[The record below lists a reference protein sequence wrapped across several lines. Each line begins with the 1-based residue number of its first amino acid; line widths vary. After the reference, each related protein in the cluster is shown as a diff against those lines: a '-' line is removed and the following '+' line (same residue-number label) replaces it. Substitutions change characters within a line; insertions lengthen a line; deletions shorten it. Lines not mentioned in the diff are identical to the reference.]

1 MVPEV
6 LLALLGVPGEVIVL
20 APATDDA
27 PERFRVAPDLPFLD
41 APERACLDRLVAL
54 GYAFRCLE
62 SFVARENEA
71 GTLAAV
77 GAEASTSGRGERERG
92 RGTGAGGSLYRRAL
106 AAGVSEV
113 LVAYE
118 AAILRLEQDVLR
130 GVTPALPAALESAL
144 ASFAI
149 VLPAL
154 HATLAPVID
163 SDGAPPDHPPR
174 VRPARSR
181 TRRAFESFPEK
192 TVIPG
197 TLTRPIFPSPP
208 PYRIVHPSD
217 LRGAALL
224 HHLHAASLSAGAPQ
238 LESALRALRAR
249 CERAL
254 YQQLLAWTVHGLLVD
269 PHGEFFVRPVRGA
282 GGDGGVWL
290 GGDDRGVE
298 LDPRDGD
305 FGSGASTLYSR
316 GGDDDDDGDGGES
329 EWHRGFQVSLEALP
343 PGVELPAAEATLFV
357 GRAVRV
363 LSRPRGAFRG
373 QSLLPE
379 STSAEATAALRR
391 LARSDGE
398 FHRAAFDAAVE
409 GIRRP
414 VAARLGR
421 LVVTDARLLAHLEA
435 LRNYHLLGR
444 GDFFQAFFDEA
455 ANLLS
460 APPRPAT
467 AEADMIAP
475 FAQAAL
481 KSSARDD
488 PLVANFRLRFRPEG
502 DAREPQTEPPEGS
515 EYASSSPVDGYRVPS
530 FDGWDALELEYR
542 VPWPLGL
549 LLTRDALRRYNALHR
564 YLFRLRRTALALDDA
579 WFQLRRKA
587 AGASTTTPGAL
598 RAGEQRAARERRRN
612 GDDAAFEACQRA
624 RRDVSFL
631 VNNWLTY
638 LQVDVVEAQYREMIA
653 RVERAAREDFAEAQR
668 AHRSFLA
675 AVAAQS
681 FLDLASVT
689 DVVEAIMR
697 LAANLCAVVAS
708 LPADGSPPSEDAAAD
723 AEAIGAAFARQ
734 SAALYGLLRSNR
746 LADDPKAPYLR
757 QLLLR
762 LNYNE
767 FFFAA
772 ARKEGARGGE
782 NGENA
787 DARGRGRGDGRAKD
801 GSAAGD
807 GFYFSNASSIA
818 APSTVGGDSVPGSL
832 AASGASSASARRGG
846 WGVPASDVGPP
857 PPLSFRRA

>member
-41 APERACLDRLVAL
+41 ASERACLDRLVAL

-62 SFVARENEA
+62 SFVARENDA

-77 GAEASTSGRGERERG
+77 GAEASTSGRGESERG
-92 RGTGAGGSLYRRAL
+92 RGVGAGGSLYRRAL

-144 ASFAI
+144 ASSRHRPPGPPRHPRARHRLRRCAPTS
-149 VLPAL
+149 LPASVPTRV
-154 HATLAPVID
+154 AIRPRKK
-163 SDGAPPDHPPR
+163 SHPPNAHPSHPR
-174 VRPARSR
+174 
-181 TRRAFESFPEK
+181 
-192 TVIPG
+192 
-197 TLTRPIFPSPP
+197 SPP
-208 PYRIVHPSD
+208 PNSPPRITPQTLAVRRCCTTSTPRPSP
-217 LRGAALL
+217 RARP
-224 HHLHAASLSAGAPQ
+224 SS
-238 LESALRALRAR
+238 ESALRALRAR

-290 GGDDRGVE
+290 GGDDRAVE
-298 LDPRDGD
+298 PDPRDGD
-305 FGSGASTLYSR
+305 FSSDVATFLAAKMAARRRRVRMAPRVPGFARGAPLPAWNSRR
-316 GGDDDDDGDGGES
+316 GGG
-329 EWHRGFQVSLEALP
+329 
-343 PGVELPAAEATLFV
+343 LFV

-363 LSRPRGAFRG
+363 LTRPRGAFRG
-373 QSLLPE
+373 DLLLPE

-398 FHRAAFDAAVE
+398 FHRAAFEAAVE
-409 GIRRP
+409 AIHRP

-444 GDFFQAFFDEA
+444 GDFLSCFSTPAPD
-455 ANLLS
+455 LLS

-481 KSSARDD
+481 KSSASDD

-502 DAREPQTEPPEGS
+502 DARAEGS
-515 EYASSSPVDGYRVPS
+515 EPTPLPRARAWPGRSAYRVRVVRRMGRVGVGVPRAVASGSFVDPRRVATIQRAAPVPEEPS
-530 FDGWDALELEYR
+530 KTLVAPSADGGFA
-542 VPWPLGL
+542 P
-549 LLTRDALRRYNALHR
+549 
-564 YLFRLRRTALALDDA
+564 
-579 WFQLRRKA
+579 A

-638 LQVDVVEAQYREMIA
+638 LQV
-653 RVERAAREDFAEAQR
+653 
-668 AHRSFLA
+668 L
-675 AVAAQS
+675 
-681 FLDLASVT
+681 
-689 DVVEAIMR
+689 
-697 LAANLCAVVAS
+697 
-708 LPADGSPPSEDAAAD
+708 
-723 AEAIGAAFARQ
+723 
-734 SAALYGLLRSNR
+734 
-746 LADDPKAPYLR
+746 
-757 QLLLR
+757 
-762 LNYNE
+762 
-767 FFFAA
+767 
-772 ARKEGARGGE
+772 
-782 NGENA
+782 
-787 DARGRGRGDGRAKD
+787 RGRG
-801 GSAAGD
+801 AA
-807 GFYFSNASSIA
+807 
-818 APSTVGGDSVPGSL
+818 
-832 AASGASSASARRGG
+832 R
-846 WGVPASDVGPP
+846 
-857 PPLSFRRA
+857 

>member
-1 MVPEV
+1 M
-6 LLALLGVPGEVIVL
+6 
-20 APATDDA
+20 
-27 PERFRVAPDLPFLD
+27 
-41 APERACLDRLVAL
+41 
-54 GYAFRCLE
+54 
-62 SFVARENEA
+62 
-71 GTLAAV
+71 
-77 GAEASTSGRGERERG
+77 
-92 RGTGAGGSLYRRAL
+92 
-106 AAGVSEV
+106 
-113 LVAYE
+113 
-118 AAILRLEQDVLR
+118 
-130 GVTPALPAALESAL
+130 
-144 ASFAI
+144 
-149 VLPAL
+149 
-154 HATLAPVID
+154 
-163 SDGAPPDHPPR
+163 
-174 VRPARSR
+174 
-181 TRRAFESFPEK
+181 
-192 TVIPG
+192 
-197 TLTRPIFPSPP
+197 
-208 PYRIVHPSD
+208 
-217 LRGAALL
+217 
-224 HHLHAASLSAGAPQ
+224 
-238 LESALRALRAR
+238 
-249 CERAL
+249 
-254 YQQLLAWTVHGLLVD
+254 
-269 PHGEFFVRPVRGA
+269 
-282 GGDGGVWL
+282 WL
-290 GGDDRGVE
+290 GGDDRAVE

-305 FGSGASTLYSR
+305 FSSDVAT
-316 GGDDDDDGDGGES
+316 
-329 EWHRGFQVSLEALP
+329 F
-343 PGVELPAAEATLFV
+343 LPAAKMATATAASPNGTAGSRFRSRRSLPAWNSPPRRRRCSSAARFA
-357 GRAVRV
+357 RARA
-363 LSRPRGAFRG
+363 RPRGAFRG
-373 QSLLPE
+373 DSLLPE

-398 FHRAAFDAAVE
+398 FHRAAFEAAVE
-409 GIRRP
+409 AIRRP
-414 VAARLGR
+414 VAARLGNR
-421 LVVTDARLLAHLEA
+421 AVVTDARLLAHLEA

-481 KSSARDD
+481 KSSASDD

-502 DAREPQTEPPEGS
+502 ARARKDPSTRISNTRRLRQSTRTACRPS
-515 EYASSSPVDGYRVPS
+515 TDGTRWS
-530 FDGWDALELEYR
+530 WSTR

-564 YLFRLRRTALALDDA
+564 YLFRLRRVAAALDDA

-653 RVERAAREDFAEAQR
+653 RVERAATEDFAEAQR

-675 AVAAQS
+675 AIAAQS

-708 LPADGSPPSEDAAAD
+708 LPSDGSPPSEDAAAE

-734 SAALYGLLRSNR
+734 SAALYSLLRSNR

-762 LNYNE
+762 LNYND

-772 ARKEGARGGE
+772 ARIEKARDGG
-782 NGENA
+782 GH
-787 DARGRGRGDGRAKD
+787 RRGDERAKH
-801 GSAAGD
+801 AD
-807 GFYFSNASSIA
+807 GFAARDGVFSNASDGVFSNASDGVFSRRESRRRPPSGRDPSRRRSPRRGRRRRRRDAAGGTFPRA
-818 APSTVGGDSVPGSL
+818 AP
-832 AASGASSASARRGG
+832 ARR
-846 WGVPASDVGPP
+846 PRSPSDARRVAARKTNTR
-857 PPLSFRRA
+857 LSYE

>member
-62 SFVARENEA
+62 SFVARENDA

-77 GAEASTSGRGERERG
+77 GAEASTSGRGESERG
-92 RGTGAGGSLYRRAL
+92 RGVGAGGSLYRRAL

-163 SDGAPPDHPPR
+163 SDGAPPDVPPRIRPDARCNPPAEKESPPERSPVSPSLSTPRILHPPN
-174 VRPARSR
+174 
-181 TRRAFESFPEK
+181 
-192 TVIPG
+192 
-197 TLTRPIFPSPP
+197 
-208 PYRIVHPSD
+208 HPSD

-290 GGDDRGVE
+290 GGDDRAVE

-305 FGSGASTLYSR
+305 FSSDVATFLPR
-316 GGDDDDDGDGGES
+316 GEDGDGDGGES

-363 LSRPRGAFRG
+363 LTRPRGAFRG
-373 QSLLPE
+373 DSLLPE

-398 FHRAAFDAAVE
+398 FHRAAFEAAVE
-409 GIRRP
+409 AIRRP

-481 KSSARDD
+481 KSSASDD

-502 DAREPQTEPPEGS
+502 DARAEGS
-515 EYASSSPVDGYRVPS
+515 EYANFEYASTSPVDAYRVPS

-564 YLFRLRRTALALDDA
+564 YLFRLRRVAAALDDA

-653 RVERAAREDFAEAQR
+653 RVERAATEDFAEAQR

-675 AVAAQS
+675 AIAAQS

-708 LPADGSPPSEDAAAD
+708 LPSDGSPPSEDAAAE

-734 SAALYGLLRSNR
+734 SAALYSLLRSNR

-762 LNYNE
+762 LNYND

-772 ARKEGARGGE
+772 ARIEKARDGG
-782 NGENA
+782 GH
-787 DARGRGRGDGRAKD
+787 RRGDERAKH
-801 GSAAGD
+801 AD
-807 GFYFSNASSIA
+807 GFAARDGVFSNASDGVFSNASDGA
-818 APSTVGGDSVPGSL
+818 APSTVGERSVPASL
-832 AASGASSASARRGG
+832 AASGASTASTRRGG
-846 WGVPASDVGPP
+846 WDVSASDAGAPP
-857 PPLSFRRA
+857 SLTFRRA

>member
-1 MVPEV
+1 
-6 LLALLGVPGEVIVL
+6 
-20 APATDDA
+20 
-27 PERFRVAPDLPFLD
+27 
-41 APERACLDRLVAL
+41 
-54 GYAFRCLE
+54 
-62 SFVARENEA
+62 
-71 GTLAAV
+71 
-77 GAEASTSGRGERERG
+77 
-92 RGTGAGGSLYRRAL
+92 
-106 AAGVSEV
+106 
-113 LVAYE
+113 
-118 AAILRLEQDVLR
+118 
-130 GVTPALPAALESAL
+130 
-144 ASFAI
+144 
-149 VLPAL
+149 
-154 HATLAPVID
+154 
-163 SDGAPPDHPPR
+163 
-174 VRPARSR
+174 
-181 TRRAFESFPEK
+181 
-192 TVIPG
+192 
-197 TLTRPIFPSPP
+197 
-208 PYRIVHPSD
+208 
-217 LRGAALL
+217 LL
-224 HHLHAASLSAGAPQ
+224 HHIHAASLSAGAPQ

-298 LDPRDGD
+298 LDPRDGN
-305 FGSGASTLYSR
+305 FGSGSSTLYAH
-316 GGDDDDDGDGGES
+316 GDDDGDGGES

-373 QSLLPE
+373 QTLLPE

-455 ANLLS
+455 ANLFS

-502 DAREPQTEPPEGS
+502 DAREPKTEPPEGS
-515 EYASSSPVDGYRVPS
+515 DYASSSPVDGYRVPS

-579 WFQLRRKA
+579 WFRLRRKA

-598 RAGEQRAARERRRN
+598 RAGEQRVARERRRN

-708 LPADGSPPSEDAAAD
+708 LPADGSSPSEDAAAE

-734 SAALYGLLRSNR
+734 SAALYRLLRSNR

-762 LNYNE
+762 LNYND

-772 ARKEGARGGE
+772 ARKEGARNGE
-782 NGENA
+782 NGENGDGDGDG
-787 DARGRGRGDGRAKD
+787 DARGRGRGDGRARD
-801 GSAAGD
+801 ASAAGD
-807 GFYFSNASSIA
+807 GFFFSNASSIA
-818 APSTVGGDSVPGSL
+818 APSTVGGGSVPASL

>member
-1 MVPEV
+1 MVPGV

-62 SFVARENEA
+62 SFVARENDA

-77 GAEASTSGRGERERG
+77 GAEASTSGRGESERG
-92 RGTGAGGSLYRRAL
+92 RGVGAGGSLYRRAL

-163 SDGAPPDHPPR
+163 SDGAPPDVPPR
-174 VRPARSR
+174 VRPDARCNPP
-181 TRRAFESFPEK
+181 AEK
-192 TVIPG
+192 E
-197 TLTRPIFPSPP
+197 SPP
-208 PYRIVHPSD
+208 ERSPVSPSLSTPRILHPPNHPSD

-290 GGDDRGVE
+290 GGDDRAVE

-305 FGSGASTLYSR
+305 FSSDVATFLPR
-316 GGDDDDDGDGGES
+316 GEDGDGDGGES

-363 LSRPRGAFRG
+363 LTRPRGAFRG
-373 QSLLPE
+373 
-379 STSAEATAALRR
+379 TSPPRRSAARRDRSGLR
-391 LARSDGE
+391 ARSVWRVPPRGVRSGGGGYPSTGGGATRSTGGDG
-398 FHRAAFDAAVE
+398 RASVGAPRAPTISSSLAIFSRS
-409 GIRRP
+409 RRTRR
-414 VAARLGR
+414 V
-421 LVVTDARLLAHLEA
+421 
-435 LRNYHLLGR
+435 
-444 GDFFQAFFDEA
+444 
-455 ANLLS
+455 LLS

-481 KSSARDD
+481 KSSASDD
-488 PLVANFRLRFRPEG
+488 PLVA
-502 DAREPQTEPPEGS
+502 A
-515 EYASSSPVDGYRVPS
+515 
-530 FDGWDALELEYR
+530 
-542 VPWPLGL
+542 
-549 LLTRDALRRYNALHR
+549 
-564 YLFRLRRTALALDDA
+564 
-579 WFQLRRKA
+579 
-587 AGASTTTPGAL
+587 
-598 RAGEQRAARERRRN
+598 
-612 GDDAAFEACQRA
+612 
-624 RRDVSFL
+624 
-631 VNNWLTY
+631 
-638 LQVDVVEAQYREMIA
+638 
-653 RVERAAREDFAEAQR
+653 
-668 AHRSFLA
+668 
-675 AVAAQS
+675 
-681 FLDLASVT
+681 
-689 DVVEAIMR
+689 
-697 LAANLCAVVAS
+697 
-708 LPADGSPPSEDAAAD
+708 
-723 AEAIGAAFARQ
+723 
-734 SAALYGLLRSNR
+734 
-746 LADDPKAPYLR
+746 
-757 QLLLR
+757 
-762 LNYNE
+762 
-767 FFFAA
+767 
-772 ARKEGARGGE
+772 
-782 NGENA
+782 
-787 DARGRGRGDGRAKD
+787 
-801 GSAAGD
+801 
-807 GFYFSNASSIA
+807 
-818 APSTVGGDSVPGSL
+818 
-832 AASGASSASARRGG
+832 
-846 WGVPASDVGPP
+846 
-857 PPLSFRRA
+857 